1 MNFFMQKPSIPA
13 TVQTAYQSSLEFT
26 MNNEAD
32 FMSRAGV
39 TAEWDEET
47 CQNYAEWT
55 SGNATYQIWLEDA
68 ESIAVKL
75 NMMAT
80 KNIGGVAVWRLGY
93 GTQEAWELINAYLQ

>member
-1 MNFFMQKPSIPA
+1 MTDEYI
-13 TVQTAYQSSLEFT
+13 T

-32 FMSRAGV
+32 FMNRAGV

-68 ESIAVKL
+68 ES
-75 NMMAT
+75 M
-80 KNIGGVAVWRLGY
+80 
-93 GTQEAWELINAYLQ
+93 Q

>member
-1 MNFFMQKPSIPA
+1 MPSVLHDPVEDRRHGWTDEYI
-13 TVQTAYQSSLEFT
+13 T

-32 FMSRAGV
+32 FMNRAGV

-68 ESIAVKL
+68 ES
-75 NMMAT
+75 M
-80 KNIGGVAVWRLGY
+80 
-93 GTQEAWELINAYLQ
+93 Q